1 MESLT
6 TAKQM
11 KLGKRIG
18 SKASATCHRVN
29 GMAHLRNDQVYSYY
43 VEWKGS
49 LKAGRKGWSVR
60 LDPLPS
66 EKTGSFGFGGR
77 GVRYG
82 ERFDDWEVFVV
93 IVPSRESA

>member
-1 MESLT
+1 MENMT
-6 TAKQM
+6 TPKQM

-18 SKASATCHRVN
+18 SKASATCQRVN
-29 GMAHLRNDQVYSYY
+29 EMAHLRNDQVYSYH
-43 VEWKGS
+43 VEWEGS
-49 LKAGRKGWSVR
+49 LKGRRKGWFVR

-66 EKTGSFGFGGR
+66 EKTGGFGFGGR

-93 IVPSRESA
+93 IVSSRESA